1 MTGKNKRRIKDVIYV
16 EYLGRIQRG
25 EITEDDRLVDTAVAE
40 EFNVSR
46 MPVRDA
52 LMRLVHEGYLASSTR
67 GFTLPKLE
75 SRQIL
80 EIFELR
86 RLLEPRAAALATD
99 ELTEENLAEMARA
112 VDRSESTI
120 ASGDVEMLYRASED
134 IRRIWVM
141 AVPNISLRDTIL
153 RYIAQIQAVRMA
165 TLRDA
170 ESHRILVAFHRQM
183 YTAFSNRRGTE
194 VELLILRFVLAGEDS
209 YRRVRN
215 GPSLTP
221 TP

>member
-1 MTGKNKRRIKDVIYV
+1 MSGSQRRPMKDVIYE

-25 EITEDDRLVDTAVAE
+25 ELTHSDRLVDTAVAE
-40 EFNVSR
+40 AFSVSR

-75 SRQIL
+75 PRQIL

-86 RLLEPRAAALATD
+86 RLLEPRAAALATYELSD
-99 ELTEENLAEMARA
+99 EDLAEMAQA

-120 ASGDVEMLYRASED
+120 TSGDVEMLYRASED

-141 AVPNISLRDTIL
+141 AVPNIELRDTIL

-170 ESHRILVAFHRQM
+170 ESHRVLVSFHRQM
-183 YTAFSNRRGTE
+183 LTAFSSRRGAD
-194 VELLILRFVLAGEDS
+194 VELLILRFVLAGEES
-209 YRRVRN
+209 FHRVSN
-215 GPSLTP
+215 TSLLSTAP
-221 TP
+221 